1 MKTRI
6 ISTLAL
12 MAGVLLSGCTREDM
26 PEGGAPGDGN
36 RVVFTLAGITP
47 QQQNGRTRAAGDSG
61 AAKPDASAATDAEKK
76 VTSLLAAAYEKQPSG
91 GMGFYRAFDVTVT
104 DDGCSFD
111 IAKDGRFDLYLVAN
125 ADPTLEGAVKALGAG
140 SPVTDLEELLV
151 EQAPDADNAFVMTT
165 PEVLK
170 IISYSGEVADCGE
183 VSLRRLSMRID
194 LLNKAEGLT
203 ITKVTFR
210 NRAVKS
216 RLFTPNAMLA
226 EPGAVEDKEY
236 PDLNLVGSFDVPAEY
251 KSKIYG
257 YENLSRRG
265 EATVPTLDIEYTYL
279 DQPYTH
285 TVEFLDRNDP
295 EGLAPL
301 ALKRNYLYRI
311 TVGRKV
317 EPEFG
322 IEVVDWTNEKSFNV
336 DDITFQAEMNAKL
349 AINHFAGANVKT
361 IDEAQGTVAFTTAD
375 PNNTSAYVA
384 WNEKWATAVY
394 YNETD
399 GTYYR
404 VPTRDE
410 MYLLFPDETN
420 HVRFDEAMDGT
431 SEITETLPEKLF
443 GSKET
448 NGGEGKSWF
457 KNAAVAVTSRADQP
471 AYPIVYAIRFKGTA
485 QCAAYRYENKNSGDA
500 ANGELEIRI
509 KALQANSLLTIG
521 EVADEAYWGNPADGD
536 TDAENQLVYHIAA
549 TGYKQPDSEEIT
561 RLGINSFLWTS
572 TETDESNACDAGHNA
587 EIMQLVSSCLK
598 SSAGPLRLVKASAE
612 EVAEADQARRNAAL
626 KVNMFTPFNAKS
638 VDLGTKKI
646 NSFFDKLTV
655 SADDCPTDSYFTYT
669 ELKDAGLTA
678 ADAVLTDGEGNEY
691 RLPTE
696 GELNLLLPMW
706 TEEADRAT
714 VNKEKDGMYYP
725 YWNDNSSTNT
735 FPYVTVETPFTE
747 TIYLKNGTDNLPDE
761 THPADPEYTLK
772 GESQL
777 KVGTQTEQIA
787 YPADLVTNVYN
798 IRPVYGLRF
807 KGTNQYAAY
816 RWETCKI
823 ASDPLERYLSIR
835 IKALHP
841 QDNATT
847 IDDVADETFWQ
858 DGFIEFQFPASG
870 YYSPENAGN
879 PTPENITHRGV
890 YGYCWVSSL
899 WTGDSDSGARFLGFY
914 LNDAHVGH
922 SVPGSRFPLRLV
934 KVSE

>member
-1 MKTRI
+1 MKTRFI
-6 ISTLAL
+6 TALFAAASLLA
-12 MAGVLLSGCTREDM
+12 GCSKETT
-26 PEGGAPGDGN
+26 GPGDTDDS
-36 RVVFTLAGITP
+36 RIPITFTLATP
-47 QQQNGRTRAAGDSG
+47 GSEGVIYPRSATRATHD
-61 AAKPDASAATDAEKK
+61 AAEYAVRQLTLLVYDATD
-76 VTSLLAAAYEKQPSG
+76 TS
-91 GMGFYRAFDVTVT
+91 
-104 DDGCSFD
+104 
-111 IAKDGRFDLYLVAN
+111 
-125 ADPTLEGAVKALGAG
+125 
-140 SPVTDLEELLV
+140 
-151 EQAPDADNAFVMTT
+151 APKFLRKHDMT
-165 PEVLK
+165 
-170 IISYSGEVADCGE
+170 S
-183 VSLRRLSMRID
+183 
-194 LLNKAEGLT
+194 
-203 ITKVTFR
+203 
-210 NRAVKS
+210 
-216 RLFTPNAMLA
+216 
-226 EPGAVEDKEY
+226 
-236 PDLNLVGSFDVPAEY
+236 
-251 KSKIYG
+251 
-257 YENLSRRG
+257 
-265 EATVPTLDIEYTYL
+265 
-279 DQPYTH
+279 
-285 TVEFLDRNDP
+285 
-295 EGLAPL
+295 
-301 ALKRNYLYRI
+301 
-311 TVGRKV
+311 
-317 EPEFG
+317 
-322 IEVVDWTNEKSFNV
+322 
-336 DDITFQAEMNAKL
+336 DITLYDNGNGTYTFSLEAPISDMNAKRKFVFVV
-349 AINHFAGANVKT
+349 N
-361 IDEAQGTVAFTTAD
+361 DD
-375 PNNTSAYVA
+375 
-384 WNEKWATAVY
+384 
-394 YNETD
+394 
-399 GTYYR
+399 
-404 VPTRDE
+404 
-410 MYLLFPDETN
+410 
-420 HVRFDEAMDGT
+420 
-431 SEITETLPEKLF
+431 
-443 GSKET
+443 
-448 NGGEGKSWF
+448 
-457 KNAAVAVTSRADQP
+457 AAVAATAAGSAEADLHE
-471 AYPIVYAIRFKGTA
+471 TA
-485 QCAAYRYENKNSGDA
+485 ATV
-500 ANGELEIRI
+500 EL
-509 KALQANSLLTIG
+509 
-521 EVADEAYWGNPADGD
+521 ADGD
-536 TDAENQLVYHIAA
+536 TADKL
-549 TGYKQPDSEEIT
+549 
-561 RLGINSFLWTS
+561 
-572 TETDESNACDAGHNA
+572 
-587 EIMQLVSSCLK
+587 
-598 SSAGPLRLVKASAE
+598 
-612 EVAEADQARRNAAL
+612 AEADAGIAMSGTATADGQNEVITIVPGVKCEVKLTRIVARVDVQNNTPNMTLESAVLVGAATRGYLFAQAPLSAPVADRIVLGSNATVDLTEEHPALKPGEVFAPKTFRKTFYAYERPNTAGDYAAVRITYRVNDSKGTVEVPFIRTEAGGAQTPVDIERNHLYTVVLGNGKPVTTNEVQFTFKVEDWNTVEMPEEIGPGDPLDPKSQQKLNAAL

-899 WTGDSDSGARFLGFY
+899 WTGDSNSGARFLGFY

>member
-1 MKTRI
+1 MKTRFI
-6 ISTLAL
+6 TALFAAASLLA
-12 MAGVLLSGCTREDM
+12 GCSKETT
-26 PEGGAPGDGN
+26 GPGDTDDS
-36 RVVFTLAGITP
+36 RIPITFTLATP
-47 QQQNGRTRAAGDSG
+47 GSEGVIYPRSATRATHD
-61 AAKPDASAATDAEKK
+61 AAEYAVRQLTLLVYDATD
-76 VTSLLAAAYEKQPSG
+76 TS
-91 GMGFYRAFDVTVT
+91 
-104 DDGCSFD
+104 
-111 IAKDGRFDLYLVAN
+111 
-125 ADPTLEGAVKALGAG
+125 
-140 SPVTDLEELLV
+140 
-151 EQAPDADNAFVMTT
+151 APKFLRKHDMT
-165 PEVLK
+165 
-170 IISYSGEVADCGE
+170 S
-183 VSLRRLSMRID
+183 
-194 LLNKAEGLT
+194 
-203 ITKVTFR
+203 
-210 NRAVKS
+210 
-216 RLFTPNAMLA
+216 
-226 EPGAVEDKEY
+226 
-236 PDLNLVGSFDVPAEY
+236 
-251 KSKIYG
+251 
-257 YENLSRRG
+257 
-265 EATVPTLDIEYTYL
+265 
-279 DQPYTH
+279 
-285 TVEFLDRNDP
+285 
-295 EGLAPL
+295 
-301 ALKRNYLYRI
+301 
-311 TVGRKV
+311 
-317 EPEFG
+317 
-322 IEVVDWTNEKSFNV
+322 
-336 DDITFQAEMNAKL
+336 DITLYDNGNGTYTFSLEAPISDMNAKRKFVFVV
-349 AINHFAGANVKT
+349 N
-361 IDEAQGTVAFTTAD
+361 DD
-375 PNNTSAYVA
+375 
-384 WNEKWATAVY
+384 
-394 YNETD
+394 
-399 GTYYR
+399 
-404 VPTRDE
+404 
-410 MYLLFPDETN
+410 
-420 HVRFDEAMDGT
+420 
-431 SEITETLPEKLF
+431 
-443 GSKET
+443 
-448 NGGEGKSWF
+448 
-457 KNAAVAVTSRADQP
+457 AAVAATAAGSAEADLHE
-471 AYPIVYAIRFKGTA
+471 TA
-485 QCAAYRYENKNSGDA
+485 ATV
-500 ANGELEIRI
+500 EL
-509 KALQANSLLTIG
+509 
-521 EVADEAYWGNPADGD
+521 ADGD
-536 TDAENQLVYHIAA
+536 TADKL
-549 TGYKQPDSEEIT
+549 
-561 RLGINSFLWTS
+561 
-572 TETDESNACDAGHNA
+572 
-587 EIMQLVSSCLK
+587 
-598 SSAGPLRLVKASAE
+598 
-612 EVAEADQARRNAAL
+612 AEADAGIAMSGTATADGQNEVITIVPGVKCEVKLTRIVARVDVQNNTPNMTLESAVLVGAATRGYLFAQAPLSAPVADRIVLGSNATVDLTEEHPALKPGEVFAPKTFRKTFYAYERPNTAGDYAAVRITYRVNDSKGTVEVPFIRTEAGGAQTPVDIERNHLYTVVLGNGKPVTTNEVQFTFKVEDWNTVEMPEEIGPGDPLDPKSQQKLNAAL

-858 DGFIEFQFPASG
+858 DGFIEFQFPDSG

>member
-1 MKTRI
+1 MKTRFI
-6 ISTLAL
+6 TALFAAASLLA
-12 MAGVLLSGCTREDM
+12 GCSKETT
-26 PEGGAPGDGN
+26 GPGDTDDS
-36 RVVFTLAGITP
+36 RIPITFTLATP
-47 QQQNGRTRAAGDSG
+47 GSEGVIYPRSATRATHD
-61 AAKPDASAATDAEKK
+61 AAEYAVRQLTLLVYDATD
-76 VTSLLAAAYEKQPSG
+76 TS
-91 GMGFYRAFDVTVT
+91 
-104 DDGCSFD
+104 
-111 IAKDGRFDLYLVAN
+111 
-125 ADPTLEGAVKALGAG
+125 
-140 SPVTDLEELLV
+140 
-151 EQAPDADNAFVMTT
+151 APKFLRKHDMT
-165 PEVLK
+165 
-170 IISYSGEVADCGE
+170 S
-183 VSLRRLSMRID
+183 
-194 LLNKAEGLT
+194 
-203 ITKVTFR
+203 
-210 NRAVKS
+210 
-216 RLFTPNAMLA
+216 
-226 EPGAVEDKEY
+226 
-236 PDLNLVGSFDVPAEY
+236 
-251 KSKIYG
+251 
-257 YENLSRRG
+257 
-265 EATVPTLDIEYTYL
+265 
-279 DQPYTH
+279 
-285 TVEFLDRNDP
+285 
-295 EGLAPL
+295 
-301 ALKRNYLYRI
+301 
-311 TVGRKV
+311 
-317 EPEFG
+317 
-322 IEVVDWTNEKSFNV
+322 
-336 DDITFQAEMNAKL
+336 DITLYDNGNGTYTFSLEAPISDMNAKRKFVFVV
-349 AINHFAGANVKT
+349 N
-361 IDEAQGTVAFTTAD
+361 DD
-375 PNNTSAYVA
+375 
-384 WNEKWATAVY
+384 
-394 YNETD
+394 
-399 GTYYR
+399 
-404 VPTRDE
+404 
-410 MYLLFPDETN
+410 
-420 HVRFDEAMDGT
+420 
-431 SEITETLPEKLF
+431 
-443 GSKET
+443 
-448 NGGEGKSWF
+448 
-457 KNAAVAVTSRADQP
+457 AAVAATAAGSAEADLHE
-471 AYPIVYAIRFKGTA
+471 TA
-485 QCAAYRYENKNSGDA
+485 ATV
-500 ANGELEIRI
+500 EL
-509 KALQANSLLTIG
+509 
-521 EVADEAYWGNPADGD
+521 ADGD
-536 TDAENQLVYHIAA
+536 TADKL
-549 TGYKQPDSEEIT
+549 
-561 RLGINSFLWTS
+561 
-572 TETDESNACDAGHNA
+572 
-587 EIMQLVSSCLK
+587 
-598 SSAGPLRLVKASAE
+598 
-612 EVAEADQARRNAAL
+612 AEADAGIAMSGTATADGQNQVITIVPGVKCEVKLTRIVARVDVQNNTPNMTLESAVLVGAATRGYLFAQAPLSAPVADRIVLGSNATVDLTEEHPALKPGEVFTPKTFRKTFYAYERPNTAGDYAAVRITYRVNDSKGTVEVPFIRTEVGGAQTPVDIERNHLYTVVLGNGKPVTTNEVQFTFKVEDWNTVEMPEEIGPGDPLDPESQQKLNAAL

-638 VDLGTKKI
+638 VDLGAKKI
-646 NSFFDKLTV
+646 NSFFDELAV

-678 ADAVLTDGEGNEY
+678 ADAVLADGEGNQY

-747 TIYLKNGTDNLPDE
+747 TIYLKNGMDNLPDE

>member
-1 MKTRI
+1 MKTRFI
-6 ISTLAL
+6 TALFAAASLLA
-12 MAGVLLSGCTREDM
+12 GCSKETT
-26 PEGGAPGDGN
+26 GPGDTDDS
-36 RVVFTLAGITP
+36 RIPITFTLATP
-47 QQQNGRTRAAGDSG
+47 GSEGVIYPRSATRATHD
-61 AAKPDASAATDAEKK
+61 AAEYAVRQLTLLVYDATD
-76 VTSLLAAAYEKQPSG
+76 TS
-91 GMGFYRAFDVTVT
+91 
-104 DDGCSFD
+104 
-111 IAKDGRFDLYLVAN
+111 
-125 ADPTLEGAVKALGAG
+125 
-140 SPVTDLEELLV
+140 
-151 EQAPDADNAFVMTT
+151 APKFLRKHDMT
-165 PEVLK
+165 
-170 IISYSGEVADCGE
+170 S
-183 VSLRRLSMRID
+183 
-194 LLNKAEGLT
+194 
-203 ITKVTFR
+203 
-210 NRAVKS
+210 
-216 RLFTPNAMLA
+216 
-226 EPGAVEDKEY
+226 
-236 PDLNLVGSFDVPAEY
+236 
-251 KSKIYG
+251 
-257 YENLSRRG
+257 
-265 EATVPTLDIEYTYL
+265 
-279 DQPYTH
+279 
-285 TVEFLDRNDP
+285 
-295 EGLAPL
+295 
-301 ALKRNYLYRI
+301 
-311 TVGRKV
+311 
-317 EPEFG
+317 
-322 IEVVDWTNEKSFNV
+322 
-336 DDITFQAEMNAKL
+336 DITLYDNGNGTYTFSLEAPISDMNAKRKFVFVV
-349 AINHFAGANVKT
+349 N
-361 IDEAQGTVAFTTAD
+361 DD
-375 PNNTSAYVA
+375 
-384 WNEKWATAVY
+384 
-394 YNETD
+394 
-399 GTYYR
+399 
-404 VPTRDE
+404 
-410 MYLLFPDETN
+410 
-420 HVRFDEAMDGT
+420 
-431 SEITETLPEKLF
+431 
-443 GSKET
+443 
-448 NGGEGKSWF
+448 
-457 KNAAVAVTSRADQP
+457 AAVAATAAGSAEADLHE
-471 AYPIVYAIRFKGTA
+471 TA
-485 QCAAYRYENKNSGDA
+485 ATV
-500 ANGELEIRI
+500 EL
-509 KALQANSLLTIG
+509 
-521 EVADEAYWGNPADGD
+521 ADGD
-536 TDAENQLVYHIAA
+536 TADKL
-549 TGYKQPDSEEIT
+549 
-561 RLGINSFLWTS
+561 
-572 TETDESNACDAGHNA
+572 
-587 EIMQLVSSCLK
+587 
-598 SSAGPLRLVKASAE
+598 
-612 EVAEADQARRNAAL
+612 AEADAGIAMSGTATADGQNEVITIVPGVKCEVKLTRIVARVDVQNNTPNMTLESAVLVGAATRGYLFAQAPLSAPVADRIVLGSNATVDLTEEHPALKPGEVFAPKTFRKTFYAYERPNTAGDYAAVRITYRVNDSKGTVEVPFIRTEAGGAQTPVDIERNHLYTVVLGNGKPVTTNEVQFTFKVEDWNTVEMPEEIGPGDPLDPKSQQKLNAAL

-922 SVPGSRFPLRLV
+922 SVPGSSLLSGGFVR
-934 KVSE
+934 S

>member
-1 MKTRI
+1 
-6 ISTLAL
+6 
-12 MAGVLLSGCTREDM
+12 
-26 PEGGAPGDGN
+26 
-36 RVVFTLAGITP
+36 
-47 QQQNGRTRAAGDSG
+47 
-61 AAKPDASAATDAEKK
+61 
-76 VTSLLAAAYEKQPSG
+76 
-91 GMGFYRAFDVTVT
+91 
-104 DDGCSFD
+104 
-111 IAKDGRFDLYLVAN
+111 
-125 ADPTLEGAVKALGAG
+125 
-140 SPVTDLEELLV
+140 
-151 EQAPDADNAFVMTT
+151 
-165 PEVLK
+165 
-170 IISYSGEVADCGE
+170 
-183 VSLRRLSMRID
+183 
-194 LLNKAEGLT
+194 
-203 ITKVTFR
+203 
-210 NRAVKS
+210 
-216 RLFTPNAMLA
+216 
-226 EPGAVEDKEY
+226 
-236 PDLNLVGSFDVPAEY
+236 
-251 KSKIYG
+251 
-257 YENLSRRG
+257 
-265 EATVPTLDIEYTYL
+265 
-279 DQPYTH
+279 
-285 TVEFLDRNDP
+285 
-295 EGLAPL
+295 
-301 ALKRNYLYRI
+301 
-311 TVGRKV
+311 
-317 EPEFG
+317 
-322 IEVVDWTNEKSFNV
+322 
-336 DDITFQAEMNAKL
+336 MNAKRK
-349 AINHFAGANVKT
+349 FVF
-361 IDEAQGTVAFTTAD
+361 V
-375 PNNTSAYVA
+375 
-384 WNEKWATAVY
+384 EK
-394 YNETD
+394 D
-399 GTYYR
+399 
-404 VPTRDE
+404 D
-410 MYLLFPDETN
+410 
-420 HVRFDEAMDGT
+420 
-431 SEITETLPEKLF
+431 
-443 GSKET
+443 
-448 NGGEGKSWF
+448 
-457 KNAAVAVTSRADQP
+457 AAVAATAAGSAEADLHE
-471 AYPIVYAIRFKGTA
+471 TA
-485 QCAAYRYENKNSGDA
+485 ATV
-500 ANGELEIRI
+500 EL
-509 KALQANSLLTIG
+509 
-521 EVADEAYWGNPADGD
+521 ADGD
-536 TDAENQLVYHIAA
+536 TADKL
-549 TGYKQPDSEEIT
+549 
-561 RLGINSFLWTS
+561 
-572 TETDESNACDAGHNA
+572 
-587 EIMQLVSSCLK
+587 
-598 SSAGPLRLVKASAE
+598 
-612 EVAEADQARRNAAL
+612 AEADAGIAMSGTATADGQNEVITIVPGVKCEVKLTRIVARVDVQNNTPNMTLESAVLVGAATRGYLFAQAPLSAPVADRIVLGSNATVDLTEEHPALKPGEVFAPKTFRKTFYAYERPNTAGDYAAVRITYRVNDSKGTVEVPFIRTEAGGAQTPVDIERNHLYTVVLGNGKPVTTNEVQFTFKVEDWNTVEMPEEIGPGDPLDPKSQQKLNAAL

>member
-1 MKTRI
+1 MKTRFI
-6 ISTLAL
+6 TALFAAASLLA
-12 MAGVLLSGCTREDM
+12 GCSKETT
-26 PEGGAPGDGN
+26 GPGDTDDS
-36 RVVFTLAGITP
+36 RIPITFTLATP
-47 QQQNGRTRAAGDSG
+47 GSEGVIYPRSATRATHD
-61 AAKPDASAATDAEKK
+61 AAEYAVRQLTLLVYDATD
-76 VTSLLAAAYEKQPSG
+76 TS
-91 GMGFYRAFDVTVT
+91 
-104 DDGCSFD
+104 
-111 IAKDGRFDLYLVAN
+111 
-125 ADPTLEGAVKALGAG
+125 
-140 SPVTDLEELLV
+140 
-151 EQAPDADNAFVMTT
+151 APKFLRKHDMT
-165 PEVLK
+165 
-170 IISYSGEVADCGE
+170 S
-183 VSLRRLSMRID
+183 
-194 LLNKAEGLT
+194 
-203 ITKVTFR
+203 
-210 NRAVKS
+210 
-216 RLFTPNAMLA
+216 
-226 EPGAVEDKEY
+226 
-236 PDLNLVGSFDVPAEY
+236 
-251 KSKIYG
+251 
-257 YENLSRRG
+257 
-265 EATVPTLDIEYTYL
+265 
-279 DQPYTH
+279 
-285 TVEFLDRNDP
+285 
-295 EGLAPL
+295 
-301 ALKRNYLYRI
+301 
-311 TVGRKV
+311 
-317 EPEFG
+317 
-322 IEVVDWTNEKSFNV
+322 
-336 DDITFQAEMNAKL
+336 DITLYDNGNGTYTFSLEAPISDMNAKRKFVFVV
-349 AINHFAGANVKT
+349 N
-361 IDEAQGTVAFTTAD
+361 DD
-375 PNNTSAYVA
+375 
-384 WNEKWATAVY
+384 
-394 YNETD
+394 
-399 GTYYR
+399 
-404 VPTRDE
+404 
-410 MYLLFPDETN
+410 
-420 HVRFDEAMDGT
+420 
-431 SEITETLPEKLF
+431 
-443 GSKET
+443 
-448 NGGEGKSWF
+448 
-457 KNAAVAVTSRADQP
+457 AAVAATAAGSAEADLHE
-471 AYPIVYAIRFKGTA
+471 TA
-485 QCAAYRYENKNSGDA
+485 ATV
-500 ANGELEIRI
+500 EL
-509 KALQANSLLTIG
+509 
-521 EVADEAYWGNPADGD
+521 ADGD
-536 TDAENQLVYHIAA
+536 TADKL
-549 TGYKQPDSEEIT
+549 
-561 RLGINSFLWTS
+561 
-572 TETDESNACDAGHNA
+572 
-587 EIMQLVSSCLK
+587 
-598 SSAGPLRLVKASAE
+598 
-612 EVAEADQARRNAAL
+612 AEADAGIAMSGTATADGQNQVITIVPGVKCEVKLTRIVAREDVQNNTPNMTLESAVLVGAATRGYLFAQAPLSAPVADRIVLGSNATVDLTEEHPALKPGEVFTPKTFRKTFYAYERPNTAGDYAAVRITYRVNDSKGTVEVPFIRTEVGGAQTPVDIERNHLYTVVLGNGKPVTTNEVQFTFKVEDWNTVEMPEEIGPGDPLDPESQQKLNAAL

-638 VDLGTKKI
+638 VDLGAKKI
-646 NSFFDKLTV
+646 NSFFDELAV

-678 ADAVLTDGEGNEY
+678 ADAVLTDGEGNQY

-747 TIYLKNGTDNLPDE
+747 TIYLKNGMDNLPDE

>member
-1 MKTRI
+1 MKTRFI
-6 ISTLAL
+6 TALFAAASLLA
-12 MAGVLLSGCTREDM
+12 GCSKETT
-26 PEGGAPGDGN
+26 GPGDTDDS
-36 RVVFTLAGITP
+36 RIPITFTLATP
-47 QQQNGRTRAAGDSG
+47 GSEGVIYPRSATRATHD
-61 AAKPDASAATDAEKK
+61 AAEYAVRQLTLLVYDATD
-76 VTSLLAAAYEKQPSG
+76 TS
-91 GMGFYRAFDVTVT
+91 
-104 DDGCSFD
+104 
-111 IAKDGRFDLYLVAN
+111 
-125 ADPTLEGAVKALGAG
+125 
-140 SPVTDLEELLV
+140 
-151 EQAPDADNAFVMTT
+151 APKFLRKHDMT
-165 PEVLK
+165 
-170 IISYSGEVADCGE
+170 S
-183 VSLRRLSMRID
+183 
-194 LLNKAEGLT
+194 
-203 ITKVTFR
+203 
-210 NRAVKS
+210 
-216 RLFTPNAMLA
+216 
-226 EPGAVEDKEY
+226 
-236 PDLNLVGSFDVPAEY
+236 
-251 KSKIYG
+251 
-257 YENLSRRG
+257 
-265 EATVPTLDIEYTYL
+265 
-279 DQPYTH
+279 
-285 TVEFLDRNDP
+285 
-295 EGLAPL
+295 
-301 ALKRNYLYRI
+301 
-311 TVGRKV
+311 
-317 EPEFG
+317 
-322 IEVVDWTNEKSFNV
+322 
-336 DDITFQAEMNAKL
+336 DITLYDNGNGTYTFSLEAPISDMNAKRKFVFVV
-349 AINHFAGANVKT
+349 N
-361 IDEAQGTVAFTTAD
+361 DD
-375 PNNTSAYVA
+375 
-384 WNEKWATAVY
+384 
-394 YNETD
+394 
-399 GTYYR
+399 
-404 VPTRDE
+404 
-410 MYLLFPDETN
+410 
-420 HVRFDEAMDGT
+420 
-431 SEITETLPEKLF
+431 
-443 GSKET
+443 
-448 NGGEGKSWF
+448 
-457 KNAAVAVTSRADQP
+457 AAVAATAAGSAEADLHE
-471 AYPIVYAIRFKGTA
+471 TA
-485 QCAAYRYENKNSGDA
+485 ATV
-500 ANGELEIRI
+500 EL
-509 KALQANSLLTIG
+509 
-521 EVADEAYWGNPADGD
+521 ADGD
-536 TDAENQLVYHIAA
+536 TADKL
-549 TGYKQPDSEEIT
+549 
-561 RLGINSFLWTS
+561 
-572 TETDESNACDAGHNA
+572 
-587 EIMQLVSSCLK
+587 
-598 SSAGPLRLVKASAE
+598 
-612 EVAEADQARRNAAL
+612 AEADAGIAMSGTATADGQNEVITIVPGVKCEVKLTRIVARVDVQNNTPNMTLESAVLVGAATRGYLFAQAPLSAPVADRIVLGSNATVDLTEEHPALKPGEVFAPKTFRKTFYAYERPNTAGDYAAVRITYRVNDSKGTVEVPFIRTEAGGAQTPVDIERNHLYTVVLGNGKPVTTNEVQFTFKVEDWNTVEMPEEIGPGDPLDPKSQQKLNAAL

-879 PTPENITHRGV
+879 PTPENITHRGG
-890 YGYCWVSSL
+890 YGYCWASSL
-899 WTGDSDSGARFLGFY
+899 RTGDSDSGARFLGFY

>member
-1 MKTRI
+1 MKTRFI
-6 ISTLAL
+6 TALFAAASLLA
-12 MAGVLLSGCTREDM
+12 GCSKETT
-26 PEGGAPGDGN
+26 GPGDTDDS
-36 RVVFTLAGITP
+36 RIPITFTLATP
-47 QQQNGRTRAAGDSG
+47 GSEGVIYPRSATRATHD
-61 AAKPDASAATDAEKK
+61 AAEYAVRQLTLLVYDATD
-76 VTSLLAAAYEKQPSG
+76 TS
-91 GMGFYRAFDVTVT
+91 
-104 DDGCSFD
+104 
-111 IAKDGRFDLYLVAN
+111 
-125 ADPTLEGAVKALGAG
+125 
-140 SPVTDLEELLV
+140 
-151 EQAPDADNAFVMTT
+151 APKFLRKHDMT
-165 PEVLK
+165 
-170 IISYSGEVADCGE
+170 S
-183 VSLRRLSMRID
+183 
-194 LLNKAEGLT
+194 
-203 ITKVTFR
+203 
-210 NRAVKS
+210 
-216 RLFTPNAMLA
+216 
-226 EPGAVEDKEY
+226 
-236 PDLNLVGSFDVPAEY
+236 
-251 KSKIYG
+251 
-257 YENLSRRG
+257 
-265 EATVPTLDIEYTYL
+265 
-279 DQPYTH
+279 
-285 TVEFLDRNDP
+285 
-295 EGLAPL
+295 
-301 ALKRNYLYRI
+301 
-311 TVGRKV
+311 
-317 EPEFG
+317 
-322 IEVVDWTNEKSFNV
+322 
-336 DDITFQAEMNAKL
+336 DITLYDNGNGTYTFSLEAPISDMNAKRKFVFVV
-349 AINHFAGANVKT
+349 N
-361 IDEAQGTVAFTTAD
+361 DD
-375 PNNTSAYVA
+375 
-384 WNEKWATAVY
+384 
-394 YNETD
+394 
-399 GTYYR
+399 
-404 VPTRDE
+404 
-410 MYLLFPDETN
+410 
-420 HVRFDEAMDGT
+420 
-431 SEITETLPEKLF
+431 
-443 GSKET
+443 
-448 NGGEGKSWF
+448 
-457 KNAAVAVTSRADQP
+457 AAVAATAAGSAEADLHE
-471 AYPIVYAIRFKGTA
+471 TA
-485 QCAAYRYENKNSGDA
+485 ATV
-500 ANGELEIRI
+500 EL
-509 KALQANSLLTIG
+509 
-521 EVADEAYWGNPADGD
+521 ADGD
-536 TDAENQLVYHIAA
+536 TADKL
-549 TGYKQPDSEEIT
+549 
-561 RLGINSFLWTS
+561 
-572 TETDESNACDAGHNA
+572 
-587 EIMQLVSSCLK
+587 
-598 SSAGPLRLVKASAE
+598 
-612 EVAEADQARRNAAL
+612 AEADAGIAMSGTATADGQNEVITIVPGVKCEVKLTRIVARVDVQNNTPNMTLESAVLVGAATRGYLFAQAPLSAPVADRIVLGSNATVDLTEEHPALKPGEVFAPKTFRKTFYAYERPNTAGDYAAVRITYRVNDSKGTVEVPFIRTEAGGAQTPVDIERNHLYTVVLGNGKPVTTNEVQFTFKVEDWNTVEMPEEIGPGDPLDPKSQQKLNAAL

-899 WTGDSDSGARFLGFY
+899 WTGDSDSGARVLGFY

>member
-1 MKTRI
+1 MKTRFI
-6 ISTLAL
+6 TALFAAASLLA
-12 MAGVLLSGCTREDM
+12 GCSKETT
-26 PEGGAPGDGN
+26 GPGDTDDS
-36 RVVFTLAGITP
+36 RIPITFTLATP
-47 QQQNGRTRAAGDSG
+47 GSEGVIYPRSATRATHD
-61 AAKPDASAATDAEKK
+61 AAEYAVRQLTLLVYDATD
-76 VTSLLAAAYEKQPSG
+76 TS
-91 GMGFYRAFDVTVT
+91 
-104 DDGCSFD
+104 
-111 IAKDGRFDLYLVAN
+111 
-125 ADPTLEGAVKALGAG
+125 
-140 SPVTDLEELLV
+140 
-151 EQAPDADNAFVMTT
+151 APKFLRKHDMT
-165 PEVLK
+165 
-170 IISYSGEVADCGE
+170 S
-183 VSLRRLSMRID
+183 
-194 LLNKAEGLT
+194 
-203 ITKVTFR
+203 
-210 NRAVKS
+210 
-216 RLFTPNAMLA
+216 
-226 EPGAVEDKEY
+226 
-236 PDLNLVGSFDVPAEY
+236 
-251 KSKIYG
+251 
-257 YENLSRRG
+257 
-265 EATVPTLDIEYTYL
+265 
-279 DQPYTH
+279 
-285 TVEFLDRNDP
+285 
-295 EGLAPL
+295 
-301 ALKRNYLYRI
+301 
-311 TVGRKV
+311 
-317 EPEFG
+317 
-322 IEVVDWTNEKSFNV
+322 
-336 DDITFQAEMNAKL
+336 DITLYDNGNGTYTFSLEAPISDMNAKRKFVFVV
-349 AINHFAGANVKT
+349 N
-361 IDEAQGTVAFTTAD
+361 DD
-375 PNNTSAYVA
+375 
-384 WNEKWATAVY
+384 
-394 YNETD
+394 
-399 GTYYR
+399 
-404 VPTRDE
+404 
-410 MYLLFPDETN
+410 
-420 HVRFDEAMDGT
+420 
-431 SEITETLPEKLF
+431 
-443 GSKET
+443 
-448 NGGEGKSWF
+448 
-457 KNAAVAVTSRADQP
+457 AAVAATAAGSAEADLHE
-471 AYPIVYAIRFKGTA
+471 TA
-485 QCAAYRYENKNSGDA
+485 ATV
-500 ANGELEIRI
+500 EL
-509 KALQANSLLTIG
+509 
-521 EVADEAYWGNPADGD
+521 ADGD
-536 TDAENQLVYHIAA
+536 TADKL
-549 TGYKQPDSEEIT
+549 
-561 RLGINSFLWTS
+561 
-572 TETDESNACDAGHNA
+572 
-587 EIMQLVSSCLK
+587 
-598 SSAGPLRLVKASAE
+598 
-612 EVAEADQARRNAAL
+612 AEADAGIAMSGTATADGQNEVITIVPGVKCEVKLTRIIARVDVQNNTPNMTLESAVLVGAATRGYLFAQAPLSAPVADRIVLGSNATVDLTEEHPALKPGEVFAPKTFRKTFYAYERPNTAGDYAAVRITYRVNDSKGTVEVPFIRTEAGGAQTPVDIERNHLYTVVLGNGKPVTTNEVQFTFKVEDWNTVEMPEEIGPGDPLDPKSQQKLNAAL

-798 IRPVYGLRF
+798 IRPVYGPRF

>member
-1 MKTRI
+1 MKTRFI
-6 ISTLAL
+6 TALFAAASLLA
-12 MAGVLLSGCTREDM
+12 GCSKETT
-26 PEGGAPGDGN
+26 GPGDTDDS
-36 RVVFTLAGITP
+36 RIPITFTLATP
-47 QQQNGRTRAAGDSG
+47 GSEGVIYPRSATRATHD
-61 AAKPDASAATDAEKK
+61 AAEYAVRQLTLLVYDATD
-76 VTSLLAAAYEKQPSG
+76 TS
-91 GMGFYRAFDVTVT
+91 
-104 DDGCSFD
+104 
-111 IAKDGRFDLYLVAN
+111 
-125 ADPTLEGAVKALGAG
+125 
-140 SPVTDLEELLV
+140 
-151 EQAPDADNAFVMTT
+151 APKFLRKHDMT
-165 PEVLK
+165 
-170 IISYSGEVADCGE
+170 S
-183 VSLRRLSMRID
+183 
-194 LLNKAEGLT
+194 
-203 ITKVTFR
+203 
-210 NRAVKS
+210 
-216 RLFTPNAMLA
+216 
-226 EPGAVEDKEY
+226 
-236 PDLNLVGSFDVPAEY
+236 
-251 KSKIYG
+251 
-257 YENLSRRG
+257 
-265 EATVPTLDIEYTYL
+265 
-279 DQPYTH
+279 
-285 TVEFLDRNDP
+285 
-295 EGLAPL
+295 
-301 ALKRNYLYRI
+301 
-311 TVGRKV
+311 
-317 EPEFG
+317 
-322 IEVVDWTNEKSFNV
+322 
-336 DDITFQAEMNAKL
+336 DITLYDNGNGTYTFSLEAPISDMNAKRKFVFVV
-349 AINHFAGANVKT
+349 N
-361 IDEAQGTVAFTTAD
+361 DD
-375 PNNTSAYVA
+375 
-384 WNEKWATAVY
+384 
-394 YNETD
+394 
-399 GTYYR
+399 
-404 VPTRDE
+404 
-410 MYLLFPDETN
+410 
-420 HVRFDEAMDGT
+420 
-431 SEITETLPEKLF
+431 
-443 GSKET
+443 
-448 NGGEGKSWF
+448 
-457 KNAAVAVTSRADQP
+457 AAVAATAAGSAEADLHE
-471 AYPIVYAIRFKGTA
+471 TA
-485 QCAAYRYENKNSGDA
+485 ATV
-500 ANGELEIRI
+500 EL
-509 KALQANSLLTIG
+509 
-521 EVADEAYWGNPADGD
+521 ADGD
-536 TDAENQLVYHIAA
+536 TADKL
-549 TGYKQPDSEEIT
+549 
-561 RLGINSFLWTS
+561 
-572 TETDESNACDAGHNA
+572 
-587 EIMQLVSSCLK
+587 
-598 SSAGPLRLVKASAE
+598 
-612 EVAEADQARRNAAL
+612 AEADAGIAMSGTATADGQNEVITIVPGVKCEVKLTRIVARVDVQNNTPNMTLESAVLVGAATRGYLFAQAPLSAPVADRIVLGSNATVDLTEEHPALKPGEVFAPKTFRKTFYAYERPNTAGDYAAVRITYRVNDSKGTVEVPFIRTEAGGAQTPVDIERNHLYTVVLGNGKPVTTNEVQFTFKVEDWNTVEMPEEIGPGDPLDPESQQKLNAAL

-638 VDLGTKKI
+638 VDLGAKKI
-646 NSFFDKLTV
+646 NSFFDKLAV

-678 ADAVLTDGEGNEY
+678 ADAVLTDGEGNQY

>member
-1 MKTRI
+1 MKTRFI
-6 ISTLAL
+6 TALFAAASLLA
-12 MAGVLLSGCTREDM
+12 GCSKETT
-26 PEGGAPGDGN
+26 GPGDTDDS
-36 RVVFTLAGITP
+36 RIPITFTLATP
-47 QQQNGRTRAAGDSG
+47 GSEGVIYPRSATRATHD
-61 AAKPDASAATDAEKK
+61 AAEYAVRQLTLLVYDATD
-76 VTSLLAAAYEKQPSG
+76 TS
-91 GMGFYRAFDVTVT
+91 
-104 DDGCSFD
+104 
-111 IAKDGRFDLYLVAN
+111 
-125 ADPTLEGAVKALGAG
+125 
-140 SPVTDLEELLV
+140 
-151 EQAPDADNAFVMTT
+151 APKFLRKHDMT
-165 PEVLK
+165 
-170 IISYSGEVADCGE
+170 S
-183 VSLRRLSMRID
+183 
-194 LLNKAEGLT
+194 
-203 ITKVTFR
+203 
-210 NRAVKS
+210 
-216 RLFTPNAMLA
+216 
-226 EPGAVEDKEY
+226 
-236 PDLNLVGSFDVPAEY
+236 
-251 KSKIYG
+251 
-257 YENLSRRG
+257 
-265 EATVPTLDIEYTYL
+265 
-279 DQPYTH
+279 
-285 TVEFLDRNDP
+285 
-295 EGLAPL
+295 
-301 ALKRNYLYRI
+301 
-311 TVGRKV
+311 
-317 EPEFG
+317 
-322 IEVVDWTNEKSFNV
+322 
-336 DDITFQAEMNAKL
+336 DITLYDNGNGTYTFSLEAPISDMNAKRKFVFVV
-349 AINHFAGANVKT
+349 N
-361 IDEAQGTVAFTTAD
+361 DD
-375 PNNTSAYVA
+375 
-384 WNEKWATAVY
+384 
-394 YNETD
+394 
-399 GTYYR
+399 
-404 VPTRDE
+404 
-410 MYLLFPDETN
+410 
-420 HVRFDEAMDGT
+420 
-431 SEITETLPEKLF
+431 
-443 GSKET
+443 
-448 NGGEGKSWF
+448 
-457 KNAAVAVTSRADQP
+457 AAVAATAAGSAEADLHE
-471 AYPIVYAIRFKGTA
+471 TA
-485 QCAAYRYENKNSGDA
+485 ATV
-500 ANGELEIRI
+500 EL
-509 KALQANSLLTIG
+509 
-521 EVADEAYWGNPADGD
+521 ADGD
-536 TDAENQLVYHIAA
+536 TADKL
-549 TGYKQPDSEEIT
+549 
-561 RLGINSFLWTS
+561 
-572 TETDESNACDAGHNA
+572 
-587 EIMQLVSSCLK
+587 
-598 SSAGPLRLVKASAE
+598 
-612 EVAEADQARRNAAL
+612 AEADAGIAMSGTATADGQNQVITIVPGVKCEVKLTRIVARVDVQNNTPNMTLESAVLVGAATRGYLFAQAPLSAPVADRIVLGSNATVDLTEEHPALKPGEVFAPKTFRKTFYAYERPNTAGDYAAVRITYRVNDSKGTVEVPFIRTEAGGAQTPVDIERNHLYTVVLGNGKPVTTNEVQFTFKVEDWNTVEMPEEIGPGDPLDPKSQQKLNAAL

>member
-1 MKTRI
+1 MKTRFI
-6 ISTLAL
+6 TALFAAASLLA
-12 MAGVLLSGCTREDM
+12 GCSKETT
-26 PEGGAPGDGN
+26 GPGDTDDS
-36 RVVFTLAGITP
+36 RIPITFTLATP
-47 QQQNGRTRAAGDSG
+47 GSEGVIYPRSATRATHD
-61 AAKPDASAATDAEKK
+61 AAEYAVRQLTLLVYDATD
-76 VTSLLAAAYEKQPSG
+76 TS
-91 GMGFYRAFDVTVT
+91 
-104 DDGCSFD
+104 
-111 IAKDGRFDLYLVAN
+111 
-125 ADPTLEGAVKALGAG
+125 
-140 SPVTDLEELLV
+140 
-151 EQAPDADNAFVMTT
+151 APKFLRKHDMT
-165 PEVLK
+165 
-170 IISYSGEVADCGE
+170 S
-183 VSLRRLSMRID
+183 
-194 LLNKAEGLT
+194 
-203 ITKVTFR
+203 
-210 NRAVKS
+210 
-216 RLFTPNAMLA
+216 
-226 EPGAVEDKEY
+226 
-236 PDLNLVGSFDVPAEY
+236 
-251 KSKIYG
+251 
-257 YENLSRRG
+257 
-265 EATVPTLDIEYTYL
+265 
-279 DQPYTH
+279 
-285 TVEFLDRNDP
+285 
-295 EGLAPL
+295 
-301 ALKRNYLYRI
+301 
-311 TVGRKV
+311 
-317 EPEFG
+317 
-322 IEVVDWTNEKSFNV
+322 
-336 DDITFQAEMNAKL
+336 DITLYDNGNGTYTFSLEAPISDMNAKRKFVFVV
-349 AINHFAGANVKT
+349 N
-361 IDEAQGTVAFTTAD
+361 DD
-375 PNNTSAYVA
+375 
-384 WNEKWATAVY
+384 
-394 YNETD
+394 
-399 GTYYR
+399 
-404 VPTRDE
+404 
-410 MYLLFPDETN
+410 
-420 HVRFDEAMDGT
+420 
-431 SEITETLPEKLF
+431 
-443 GSKET
+443 
-448 NGGEGKSWF
+448 
-457 KNAAVAVTSRADQP
+457 AAVAATAAGSAEADLHE
-471 AYPIVYAIRFKGTA
+471 TA
-485 QCAAYRYENKNSGDA
+485 ATV
-500 ANGELEIRI
+500 EL
-509 KALQANSLLTIG
+509 
-521 EVADEAYWGNPADGD
+521 ADGD
-536 TDAENQLVYHIAA
+536 TADKL
-549 TGYKQPDSEEIT
+549 
-561 RLGINSFLWTS
+561 
-572 TETDESNACDAGHNA
+572 
-587 EIMQLVSSCLK
+587 
-598 SSAGPLRLVKASAE
+598 
-612 EVAEADQARRNAAL
+612 AEADAGIAMSGTATADGQNEVITIVPGVKCEVKLTRIVARVDVQNNTPNMTLESAVLVGAATRGYLFAQAPLSAPVADRIVLGSNATVDLTEEHPALKPGEVFAPKTFRKTFYAYERPNTAGDYAAVRITYRVNDSKGTVEVPFIRTEAGGAQTPVDIERNHLYTVVLGNGKPVTTNEVQFTFKVEDWNTVEMPEEIGPGDPLDPESQQKLNAAL

-646 NSFFDKLTV
+646 NSFFDKLAV

-678 ADAVLTDGEGNEY
+678 ADAVLTDGEGNQY

-706 TEEADRAT
+706 TEVADRAT

-747 TIYLKNGTDNLPDE
+747 TIYLKNGMDNLPDE

>member
-1 MKTRI
+1 MKTRFI
-6 ISTLAL
+6 TALFAAASLLA
-12 MAGVLLSGCTREDM
+12 GCSKETT
-26 PEGGAPGDGN
+26 GPGDTDDS
-36 RVVFTLAGITP
+36 RIPITFTLATP
-47 QQQNGRTRAAGDSG
+47 GSEGVIYPRSATRATHD
-61 AAKPDASAATDAEKK
+61 AAEYAVRQLTLLVYDATD
-76 VTSLLAAAYEKQPSG
+76 TS
-91 GMGFYRAFDVTVT
+91 
-104 DDGCSFD
+104 
-111 IAKDGRFDLYLVAN
+111 
-125 ADPTLEGAVKALGAG
+125 
-140 SPVTDLEELLV
+140 
-151 EQAPDADNAFVMTT
+151 APKFLRKHDMT
-165 PEVLK
+165 
-170 IISYSGEVADCGE
+170 S
-183 VSLRRLSMRID
+183 
-194 LLNKAEGLT
+194 
-203 ITKVTFR
+203 
-210 NRAVKS
+210 
-216 RLFTPNAMLA
+216 
-226 EPGAVEDKEY
+226 
-236 PDLNLVGSFDVPAEY
+236 
-251 KSKIYG
+251 
-257 YENLSRRG
+257 
-265 EATVPTLDIEYTYL
+265 
-279 DQPYTH
+279 
-285 TVEFLDRNDP
+285 
-295 EGLAPL
+295 
-301 ALKRNYLYRI
+301 
-311 TVGRKV
+311 
-317 EPEFG
+317 
-322 IEVVDWTNEKSFNV
+322 
-336 DDITFQAEMNAKL
+336 DITLYDNGNGTYTFSLEAPISDMNAKRKFVFVV
-349 AINHFAGANVKT
+349 N
-361 IDEAQGTVAFTTAD
+361 DD
-375 PNNTSAYVA
+375 
-384 WNEKWATAVY
+384 
-394 YNETD
+394 
-399 GTYYR
+399 
-404 VPTRDE
+404 
-410 MYLLFPDETN
+410 
-420 HVRFDEAMDGT
+420 
-431 SEITETLPEKLF
+431 
-443 GSKET
+443 
-448 NGGEGKSWF
+448 
-457 KNAAVAVTSRADQP
+457 AAVAATAAGSAEADLHE
-471 AYPIVYAIRFKGTA
+471 TA
-485 QCAAYRYENKNSGDA
+485 ATV
-500 ANGELEIRI
+500 EL
-509 KALQANSLLTIG
+509 
-521 EVADEAYWGNPADGD
+521 ADGD
-536 TDAENQLVYHIAA
+536 TADKL
-549 TGYKQPDSEEIT
+549 
-561 RLGINSFLWTS
+561 
-572 TETDESNACDAGHNA
+572 
-587 EIMQLVSSCLK
+587 
-598 SSAGPLRLVKASAE
+598 
-612 EVAEADQARRNAAL
+612 AEADAGIAMSGTATADGQNEVITIVPGVKCEVKLTRIVARVDVQNNTPNMTLESAVLVGAATRGYLFAQAPLSAPVADRIVLGSNATVDLTEEHPALKPGEVFAPKTFRKTFYAYERPNTAGDYAAVRITYRVNDSKGTVEVPFIRTEAGGAQTPVDIERNHLYTVVLGNGKPVTTNEVQFTFKVEDWNTVEMPEEIGPGDPLDPKSQQKLNAAL

-747 TIYLKNGTDNLPDE
+747 TIYLKNGMDNLPDE

>member
-1 MKTRI
+1 MKTRFI
-6 ISTLAL
+6 TALFAAASLLA
-12 MAGVLLSGCTREDM
+12 GCSKETT
-26 PEGGAPGDGN
+26 GPGDTDDS
-36 RVVFTLAGITP
+36 RIPITFTLATP
-47 QQQNGRTRAAGDSG
+47 GSEGVIYPRSATRATHD
-61 AAKPDASAATDAEKK
+61 AAEYAVRQLTLLVYDATD
-76 VTSLLAAAYEKQPSG
+76 TS
-91 GMGFYRAFDVTVT
+91 
-104 DDGCSFD
+104 
-111 IAKDGRFDLYLVAN
+111 
-125 ADPTLEGAVKALGAG
+125 
-140 SPVTDLEELLV
+140 
-151 EQAPDADNAFVMTT
+151 APKFLRKHDMT
-165 PEVLK
+165 
-170 IISYSGEVADCGE
+170 S
-183 VSLRRLSMRID
+183 
-194 LLNKAEGLT
+194 
-203 ITKVTFR
+203 
-210 NRAVKS
+210 
-216 RLFTPNAMLA
+216 
-226 EPGAVEDKEY
+226 
-236 PDLNLVGSFDVPAEY
+236 
-251 KSKIYG
+251 
-257 YENLSRRG
+257 
-265 EATVPTLDIEYTYL
+265 
-279 DQPYTH
+279 
-285 TVEFLDRNDP
+285 
-295 EGLAPL
+295 
-301 ALKRNYLYRI
+301 
-311 TVGRKV
+311 
-317 EPEFG
+317 
-322 IEVVDWTNEKSFNV
+322 
-336 DDITFQAEMNAKL
+336 DITLYDNGNGTYTFSLEAPISDMNAKRKFVFVV
-349 AINHFAGANVKT
+349 N
-361 IDEAQGTVAFTTAD
+361 DD
-375 PNNTSAYVA
+375 
-384 WNEKWATAVY
+384 
-394 YNETD
+394 
-399 GTYYR
+399 
-404 VPTRDE
+404 
-410 MYLLFPDETN
+410 
-420 HVRFDEAMDGT
+420 
-431 SEITETLPEKLF
+431 
-443 GSKET
+443 
-448 NGGEGKSWF
+448 
-457 KNAAVAVTSRADQP
+457 AAVAA
-471 AYPIVYAIRFKGTA
+471 TA
-485 QCAAYRYENKNSGDA
+485 
-500 ANGELEIRI
+500 
-509 KALQANSLLTIG
+509 
-521 EVADEAYWGNPADGD
+521 
-536 TDAENQLVYHIAA
+536 
-549 TGYKQPDSEEIT
+549 
-561 RLGINSFLWTS
+561 
-572 TETDESNACDAGHNA
+572 AG
-587 EIMQLVSSCLK
+587 S
-598 SSAGPLRLVKASAE
+598 
-612 EVAEADQARRNAAL
+612 AEADLHETAATVELADSDTADKLAEADAGIAMSGTATADGQNEVITIVPGVKCEVKLTRIVARVDVQNNTPNMTLESAVLVGAATRGYLFAQAPLSAPVADRIVLGSNATVDLTEEHPALKPGEVFAPKTFRKTFYAYERPNTAGDYAAVRITYRVNDSKGTVEVPFIRTEAGGAQTPVDIERNHLYTVVLGNGKPVTTNEVQFTFKVEDWNTVEMPEEIGPGDPLDPKSQQKLNAAL

>member
-1 MKTRI
+1 MKTRFI
-6 ISTLAL
+6 TALFAAASLLA
-12 MAGVLLSGCTREDM
+12 GCSKETT
-26 PEGGAPGDGN
+26 GPGDTDDS
-36 RVVFTLAGITP
+36 RIPITFTLATP
-47 QQQNGRTRAAGDSG
+47 GSEGVIYPRSATRATHD
-61 AAKPDASAATDAEKK
+61 AAEYAVRQLTLLVYDATD
-76 VTSLLAAAYEKQPSG
+76 TSAPKFLRKHDMTS
-91 GMGFYRAFDVTVT
+91 
-104 DDGCSFD
+104 D
-111 IAKDGRFDLYLVAN
+111 ITLY
-125 ADPTLEGAVKALGAG
+125 
-140 SPVTDLEELLV
+140 
-151 EQAPDADNAFVMTT
+151 DNGNGTYT
-165 PEVLK
+165 
-170 IISYSGEVADCGE
+170 
-183 VSLRRLSMRID
+183 VSL
-194 LLNKAEGLT
+194 
-203 ITKVTFR
+203 
-210 NRAVKS
+210 
-216 RLFTPNAMLA
+216 
-226 EPGAVEDKEY
+226 
-236 PDLNLVGSFDVPAEY
+236 
-251 KSKIYG
+251 
-257 YENLSRRG
+257 
-265 EATVPTLDIEYTYL
+265 EAPISDMT
-279 DQPYTH
+279 
-285 TVEFLDRNDP
+285 
-295 EGLAPL
+295 A
-301 ALKRNYLYRI
+301 K
-311 TVGRKV
+311 RKV
-317 EPEFG
+317 VF
-322 IEVVDWTNEKSFNV
+322 VVN
-336 DDITFQAEMNAKL
+336 DD
-349 AINHFAGANVKT
+349 
-361 IDEAQGTVAFTTAD
+361 
-375 PNNTSAYVA
+375 
-384 WNEKWATAVY
+384 
-394 YNETD
+394 
-399 GTYYR
+399 
-404 VPTRDE
+404 
-410 MYLLFPDETN
+410 
-420 HVRFDEAMDGT
+420 
-431 SEITETLPEKLF
+431 
-443 GSKET
+443 
-448 NGGEGKSWF
+448 
-457 KNAAVAVTSRADQP
+457 AAVAATAAGSAEADLHE
-471 AYPIVYAIRFKGTA
+471 TA
-485 QCAAYRYENKNSGDA
+485 ATV
-500 ANGELEIRI
+500 EL
-509 KALQANSLLTIG
+509 
-521 EVADEAYWGNPADGD
+521 ADGD
-536 TDAENQLVYHIAA
+536 TADKL
-549 TGYKQPDSEEIT
+549 
-561 RLGINSFLWTS
+561 
-572 TETDESNACDAGHNA
+572 
-587 EIMQLVSSCLK
+587 
-598 SSAGPLRLVKASAE
+598 
-612 EVAEADQARRNAAL
+612 AEADAGIAMSGTATADGQNEVITIVPGVKCEVKLTRIVARVDVQNNTPNMTLESAVLVGAATRGYLFAQAPLSAPVADRIVLGSNATVDLTEEHPALKPGEVFAPKTFRKTFYAYERPNTAGDYAAVRITYRVNDSKGTVEVPFIRTEAGGAQTPVDIERNHLYTVVLGNGKPVTTNEVQFTFKVEDWNTVEMPEEIGPGDPLDPKSQQKLNAAL

>member
-1 MKTRI
+1 MKTRFI
-6 ISTLAL
+6 TALFAAASLLA
-12 MAGVLLSGCTREDM
+12 GCSKETT
-26 PEGGAPGDGN
+26 GPGDTDDS
-36 RVVFTLAGITP
+36 RIPITFTLATP
-47 QQQNGRTRAAGDSG
+47 GSEGVIYPRSATRATHD
-61 AAKPDASAATDAEKK
+61 AAEYAVRQLTLLVYDATD
-76 VTSLLAAAYEKQPSG
+76 TS
-91 GMGFYRAFDVTVT
+91 
-104 DDGCSFD
+104 
-111 IAKDGRFDLYLVAN
+111 
-125 ADPTLEGAVKALGAG
+125 
-140 SPVTDLEELLV
+140 
-151 EQAPDADNAFVMTT
+151 APKFLRKHDMT
-165 PEVLK
+165 
-170 IISYSGEVADCGE
+170 S
-183 VSLRRLSMRID
+183 
-194 LLNKAEGLT
+194 
-203 ITKVTFR
+203 
-210 NRAVKS
+210 
-216 RLFTPNAMLA
+216 
-226 EPGAVEDKEY
+226 
-236 PDLNLVGSFDVPAEY
+236 
-251 KSKIYG
+251 
-257 YENLSRRG
+257 
-265 EATVPTLDIEYTYL
+265 
-279 DQPYTH
+279 
-285 TVEFLDRNDP
+285 
-295 EGLAPL
+295 
-301 ALKRNYLYRI
+301 
-311 TVGRKV
+311 
-317 EPEFG
+317 
-322 IEVVDWTNEKSFNV
+322 
-336 DDITFQAEMNAKL
+336 DITLYDNGNGTYTFSLEAPISDMNAKRKFVFVV
-349 AINHFAGANVKT
+349 N
-361 IDEAQGTVAFTTAD
+361 DD
-375 PNNTSAYVA
+375 
-384 WNEKWATAVY
+384 
-394 YNETD
+394 
-399 GTYYR
+399 
-404 VPTRDE
+404 
-410 MYLLFPDETN
+410 
-420 HVRFDEAMDGT
+420 
-431 SEITETLPEKLF
+431 
-443 GSKET
+443 
-448 NGGEGKSWF
+448 
-457 KNAAVAVTSRADQP
+457 AAVAATAAGSAEADLHE
-471 AYPIVYAIRFKGTA
+471 TA
-485 QCAAYRYENKNSGDA
+485 ATV
-500 ANGELEIRI
+500 EL
-509 KALQANSLLTIG
+509 
-521 EVADEAYWGNPADGD
+521 ADGD
-536 TDAENQLVYHIAA
+536 TADKL
-549 TGYKQPDSEEIT
+549 
-561 RLGINSFLWTS
+561 
-572 TETDESNACDAGHNA
+572 
-587 EIMQLVSSCLK
+587 
-598 SSAGPLRLVKASAE
+598 
-612 EVAEADQARRNAAL
+612 AEADAGIAMSGTATADGQNEVITIVPGVKCEVKLTRIVARVDVQNNTPNMTLESAVLVGAATRGSLFAQAPLSAPVADRIVLGSNATVDLTEEHPALKPGEVFAPKTFRKTFYAYERPNTAGDYAAVRITYRVNDSKGTVEVPFIRTEAGGAQTPVDIERNHLYTVVLGNGKPVTTNEVQFTFKVEDWNTVEMPEEIGPGDPLDPKSQQKLNAAL